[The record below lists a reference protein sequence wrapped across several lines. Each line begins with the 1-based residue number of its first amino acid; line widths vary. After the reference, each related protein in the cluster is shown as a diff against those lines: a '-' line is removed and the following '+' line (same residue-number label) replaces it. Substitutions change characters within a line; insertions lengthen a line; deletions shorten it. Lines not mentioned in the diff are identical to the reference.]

1 MGRTTLQI
9 QAGPAAPLTPAQRK
23 FNQLVARIDALRE
36 RLDLWQRQRPVL
48 AQAQGQRVRPLRKA
62 LHQKRVELA
71 ARISELIGQP
81 GWTRGQRGTLR
92 IELCE
97 LLLGLI
103 EDDDTDDA
111 QRRRFKAQYD
121 EHAEFDYDTESRAS
135 VQAMREHFEA
145 STGLDLGDVEFES
158 EEDLLQHARQ
168 RMQEQAE
175 AEEER
180 RAQRRAARPGKP
192 LTAAQRQREQEEQAA
207 ALSLREI
214 YRKLASALHPDRAAD
229 EADRA
234 HRTAMMKRVNE
245 ANDARDLL
253 ALFSLQLEIEQVDAA
268 HLAQASAERA
278 RLYNKLLSDQAAA
291 LQAEIG
297 AIEASVKAQFM
308 RDPFE
313 QLHPLQ
319 LGKLVDQEERELR
332 GALVR
337 MDRELAQLAQP
348 VSIKRW
354 LKQRRQEQRML
365 DPLGEGDGPPF

>member
-1 MGRTTLQI
+1 MALTTLQI

-23 FNQLVARIDALRE
+23 FNQLVAKIDALRE
-36 RLDLWQRQRPVL
+36 RLGLWQQQRPLLV
-48 AQAQGQRVRPLRKA
+48 QAQGQRVRPLRKA
-62 LHQKRVELA
+62 LHGKRVELA
-71 ARISELIGQP
+71 ARIGDLVDQP
-81 GWTRGQRGTLR
+81 GWTQGQRRTLR
-92 IELCE
+92 TELCE

-111 QRRRFKAQYD
+111 QRPRFKARYD
-121 EHAEFDYDTESRAS
+121 EHAAFDYATENRAS
-135 VQAMREHFEA
+135 LQAMREFFEA
-145 STGLDLGDVEFES
+145 STGLDLGDAEFDS
-158 EEDLLQHARQ
+158 EEDLLRHARQ
-168 RMQEQAE
+168 RMQAQAE

-180 RAQRRAARPGKP
+180 RARRRADRPGKP
-192 LTAAQRQREQEEQAA
+192 LSAAQRQREQEEQAA

-234 HRTAMMKRVNE
+234 YRTAMMKRVNE

-278 RLYNKLLSDQAAA
+278 RLYNKLLGDQAAA
-291 LQAEIG
+291 LQAEIE
-297 AIEASVKAQFM
+297 AIETSIKAQFM

-365 DPLGEGDGPPF
+365 DPFDEDPGPRF

>member
-1 MGRTTLQI
+1 MAQTTLQI
-9 QAGPAAPLTPAQRK
+9 QAGPAAPLGPAQRK

-36 RLDLWQRQRPVL
+36 RLGLWQRQRPVL

-62 LHQKRVELA
+62 LHEKRVELA
-71 ARISELIGQP
+71 ARIGDLVGQP
-81 GWTRGQRGTLR
+81 GWTRGQRRTLCT
-92 IELCE
+92 ELCQ

-121 EHAEFDYDTESRAS
+121 EHAEFDYDTGNRAA
-135 VQAMREHFEA
+135 VQSMREVFEA
-145 STGLDLGDVEFES
+145 STGLDLGDIDFES

-291 LQAEIG
+291 LQAEIE

-319 LGKLVDQEERELR
+319 LDKLVDQEERELR

-348 VSIKRW
+348 VSLKRW

-365 DPLGEGDGPPF
+365 DPFGEGDGAPF